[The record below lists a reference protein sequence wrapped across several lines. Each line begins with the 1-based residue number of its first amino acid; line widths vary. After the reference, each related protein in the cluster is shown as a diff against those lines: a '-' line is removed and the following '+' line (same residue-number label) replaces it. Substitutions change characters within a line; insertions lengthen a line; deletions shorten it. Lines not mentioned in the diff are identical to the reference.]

1 MEEIGLIMLFETLAI
16 NNGRI
21 LNLDYHNRRFKQ
33 GQLFLH
39 CQTMIDDIADIICVP
54 DEFNNKFIRCRVTYD
69 KYSIKVEYFDYIPK
83 SIQSFKIIECDSID
97 YAYKYD
103 DRNLLNQ
110 LLSQKGDCDEIIIIK
125 NGLVTDC
132 SIGNLLFLKNN
143 HWYTPDT
150 PLLQGT
156 QRAYLLEAQKIH
168 LANIDKNNIWQYEKV
183 MMINAL
189 NAFDENRV
197 VLIKNIKE

>member
-1 MEEIGLIMLFETLAI
+1 MLFETLAI

-39 CQTMIDDIADIICVP
+39 RQTMIDDVADIIHI
-54 DEFNNKFIRCRVTYD
+54 DDDFKDNLIRCRITYD
-69 KYSIKVEYFDYIPK
+69 KHGIKVQYFDYIPK
-83 SIQSFKIIECDSID
+83 NIQSFKLIECNYID
-97 YAYKYD
+97 YTYKYD
-103 DRNLLNQ
+103 DRNLLND

-132 SIGNLLFLKNN
+132 SIGNLLFLKDDI
-143 HWYTPDT
+143 WYTPNT
-150 PLLQGT
+150 PLLKGV
-156 QRAYLLEAQKIH
+156 QRAYLLDVGKIH
-168 LANIDKNNIWQYEKV
+168 LTAIHKNDICQYKKV

-189 NAFDENRV
+189 NAFDENRAV
-197 VLIKNIKE
+197 SIKCIF

>member
-39 CQTMIDDIADIICVP
+39 CQKMIDDVADIIHI
-54 DEFNNKFIRCRVTYD
+54 DDDFKDNLIRCRITYD
-69 KYSIKVEYFDYIPK
+69 KHDIKVKYFDYIPK
-83 SIQSFKIIECDSID
+83 NIQSFKLIECNDID
-97 YAYKYD
+97 YTYKYD
-103 DRNLLNQ
+103 DRNLLND

-125 NGLVTDC
+125 NNFVSDC
-132 SIGNLLFLKNN
+132 SVGNLLFLKDDI
-143 HWYTPDT
+143 WYTPNT
-150 PLLQGT
+150 PLLKGV
-156 QRAYLLEAQKIH
+156 QRAYLLDVGKIH
-168 LANIDKNNIWQYEKV
+168 LTTIHKNDICQYKKV

-189 NAFDENRV
+189 NAFDENRAILTKYIV
-197 VLIKNIKE
+197 

>member
-39 CQTMIDDIADIICVP
+39 CQTMIDDIANIINIS

-69 KYSIKVEYFDYIPK
+69 KHDIKVQYFDYIPK
-83 SIQSFKIIECDSID
+83 NIQSFKLIECNYID
-97 YAYKYD
+97 YTYKYD

-132 SIGNLLFLKNN
+132 SIGNLLFLKDN

-156 QRAYLLEAQKIH
+156 QRAYLLDVGKIH
-168 LANIDKNNIWQYEKV
+168 LTTIHKNDICQYKKV

>member
-1 MEEIGLIMLFETLAI
+1 
-16 NNGRI
+16 
-21 LNLDYHNRRFKQ
+21 
-33 GQLFLH
+33 
-39 CQTMIDDIADIICVP
+39 MIDDIANIVNIS
-54 DEFNNKFIRCRVTYD
+54 DEFDNKFIRCRVTYD

-132 SIGNLLFLKNN
+132 SIGNLLFLKDDI
-143 HWYTPDT
+143 WYTPNT
-150 PLLQGT
+150 PLLKGV

-189 NAFDENRV
+189 NAFDENRA

>member
-1 MEEIGLIMLFETLAI
+1 MLFETLAI

-39 CQTMIDDIADIICVP
+39 CQSMIDDIADIICVP

-69 KYSIKVEYFDYIPK
+69 KYNIKVEYFDYTPK
-83 SIQSFKIIECDSID
+83 TIQSFKIIECDEID

-110 LLSQKGDCDEIIIIK
+110 LLSQKGDCDEVIIIK
-125 NGLVTDC
+125 NSLVTDC
-132 SIGNLLFLKNN
+132 SIGNLLFLKDN

-156 QRAYLLEAQKIH
+156 QRAYLLETQKIH
-168 LANIDKNNIWQYEKV
+168 LANIDRNHIWQYEKV

-189 NAFDENRV
+189 NAFDENRAILTKYIV
-197 VLIKNIKE
+197 

>member
-1 MEEIGLIMLFETLAI
+1 MEKTGLTTLFETLAI
-16 NNGRI
+16 NHGHI
-21 LNLDYHNRRFKQ
+21 LNLDYHNKRFKQ

-39 CQTMIDDIADIICVP
+39 CQTMIGDIADVICVP
-54 DEFNNKFIRCRVTYD
+54 DDFKNKFVRCRVTYD
-69 KYSIKVEYFDYIPK
+69 KYNIKVEYFDYTPK
-83 SIQSFKIIECDSID
+83 SIKSFKIIECDEID

-103 DRNLLNQ
+103 DRTLLNQ

-156 QRAYLLEAQKIH
+156 QRAYLLDNHKVH

-189 NAFDENRV
+189 NAFDENRA

>member
-1 MEEIGLIMLFETLAI
+1 MLFETLAI

-39 CQTMIDDIADIICVP
+39 CQTMIDDVADIIHI
-54 DEFNNKFIRCRVTYD
+54 DDDFKDNLIRCRITYD
-69 KYSIKVEYFDYIPK
+69 KHGIKVQYFDYIPK
-83 SIQSFKIIECDSID
+83 NIQSFKLIECNYID
-97 YAYKYD
+97 YTYKYD
-103 DRNLLNQ
+103 DRNLLND

-132 SIGNLLFLKNN
+132 SIGNLLFLKDDI
-143 HWYTPDT
+143 WYTPNT
-150 PLLQGT
+150 PLLKGV
-156 QRAYLLEAQKIH
+156 QRAYLLDVGKIH
-168 LANIDKNNIWQYEKV
+168 LTAMHKNDICQYKKV

-189 NAFDENRV
+189 NAFDENRAV
-197 VLIKNIKE
+197 SIKCIF

>member
-1 MEEIGLIMLFETLAI
+1 MEKTGLTMLFETLAI

-39 CQTMIDDIADIICVP
+39 CQTMIDDIANIVNIS
-54 DEFNNKFIRCRVTYD
+54 DEFDNKFIRCRVTYD

-132 SIGNLLFLKNN
+132 SIGNLLFLKDDI
-143 HWYTPDT
+143 WYTPNT
-150 PLLQGT
+150 PLLKGV

-189 NAFDENRV
+189 NAFDENRA

>member
-39 CQTMIDDIADIICVP
+39 CQTMIDDIANIVNIS
-54 DEFNNKFIRCRVTYD
+54 DEFNNKFIRCRITYD
-69 KYSIKVEYFDYIPK
+69 KHDIKVKYFDYIPK
-83 SIQSFKIIECDSID
+83 NIQSFKLIECNDID
-97 YAYKYD
+97 YTYKYD
-103 DRNLLNQ
+103 DRNLLND

-125 NGLVTDC
+125 NNFVSDC
-132 SIGNLLFLKNN
+132 SVGNLLFLKDDI
-143 HWYTPDT
+143 WYTPNT
-150 PLLQGT
+150 PLLKGV
-156 QRAYLLEAQKIH
+156 QRAYLLDVGKIH
-168 LANIDKNNIWQYEKV
+168 LTTIHKNDICQYKKV

-189 NAFDENRV
+189 NAFDENRA